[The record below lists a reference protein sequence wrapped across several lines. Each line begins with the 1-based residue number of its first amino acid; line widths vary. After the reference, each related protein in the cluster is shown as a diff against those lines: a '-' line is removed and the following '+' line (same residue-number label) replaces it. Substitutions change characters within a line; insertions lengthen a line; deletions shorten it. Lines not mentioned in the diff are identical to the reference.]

1 MNKNMER
8 GYKILKKLKLDYIAK
23 RTILYLIIISS
34 VSLFIRLYYFPFDI
48 PLTHDAVGYFWYA
61 IETNVLGYFPSQYPF
76 PNTGWPI
83 FLSLIF
89 GVVDSNN
96 FIDYMT
102 IQRLATIIISTLTI
116 IPVYFL
122 CRKFFSNSLSIIG
135 VLLFAFEP
143 HMIQHSILGLTDTL
157 YILLIISSFLLI
169 QSSNKKLVYFSFVIA
184 ALSALVRY
192 EGLLFLIV
200 LTVIFFIRF
209 RKESKVILNYILAFG
224 IYVLALLPILL
235 IRIHD
240 TGDDGL
246 ISHVIGGAKVT
257 TAIASSQ
264 SDVSPDLTTFLIIG
278 FQNLIKYTG
287 WVMIPYFVI
296 FAPIGLI
303 LGIKK
308 KNPQYFY
315 VIISIIILSIPSL
328 YAYSREIQDTRY
340 LLVLMPFFTI
350 LSLFLIE
357 YISNKTNRR
366 KLFFIIFIIIIFI
379 SSCTFLEIKK
389 VDLEHEREAVAISQ
403 EVMKLTKVTNVYLPE
418 SKYLKTASIDN
429 NFPVIKNNTITET
442 RTLNINNLSII
453 DFIKNNEKN
462 NITHIVVD
470 DNTEFENLNNLFLND
485 EKYPYL
491 IKVYDSLEHGFKYH
505 VKIYKIDYQQI
516 IENFN

>member
-1 MNKNMER
+1 MNKDMQNR
-8 GYKILKKLKLDYIAK
+8 YKIIKNIKLDYTTK
-23 RTILYLIIISS
+23 RTILYLVIISS

-48 PLTHDAVGYFWYA
+48 PLTHDAVGYFWYT
-61 IETNVLGYFPSQYPF
+61 IETNVLGYFPSEYPF
-76 PNTGWPI
+76 PNTGWPM

-102 IQRLATIIISTLTI
+102 IQRLTTIIISTLTI

-122 CRKFFSNSLSIIG
+122 CKKFFNNSISLLG
-135 VLLFAFEP
+135 ALLFAFEP

-315 VIISIIILSIPSL
+315 IIISIIILSIPSL
-328 YAYSREIQDTRY
+328 YAYARDIQDTRY
-340 LLVLMPFFTI
+340 LLVLMPFFSI
-350 LSLFLIE
+350 LSLFLID
-357 YISNKTNRR
+357 YILNKTNRR

-379 SSCTFLEIKK
+379 SSCTFIEIKK
-389 VDLEHEREAVAISQ
+389 VDLEHEREAVTISQ
-403 EVMKLTKVTNVYLPE
+403 EVAKLTKVTNVYLPE

-429 NFPVIKNNTITET
+429 NFPIIKSNSISETI
-442 RTLNINNLSII
+442 TLNINNLSII

-470 DNTEFENLNNLFLND
+470 DNTESKSLKDLFVND
-485 EKYPYL
+485 KKYPYL
-491 IKVYDSLEHGFKYH
+491 IKVFDSLEHGFKYH
-505 VKIYKIDYQQI
+505 VKIYKIDYQQFTKD
-516 IENFN
+516 FN

>member
-1 MNKNMER
+1 MNKDMQNR
-8 GYKILKKLKLDYIAK
+8 YKIIKNIKLDYTTK
-23 RTILYLIIISS
+23 RTILYLVIISS

-48 PLTHDAVGYFWYA
+48 PLTHDAVGYFWYT
-61 IETNVLGYFPSQYPF
+61 IETNVLGYFPSEYPF
-76 PNTGWPI
+76 PNTGWPM

-102 IQRLATIIISTLTI
+102 IQRLTTIIISTLTI

-122 CRKFFSNSLSIIG
+122 CKKFFNNSISLLG
-135 VLLFAFEP
+135 ALLFAFEP
-143 HMIQHSILGLTDTL
+143 HTIQNSILGLTDTL
-157 YILLIISSFLLI
+157 YIFLITIAFLLI
-169 QSSNKKLVYFSFVIA
+169 QSSNKKLVYFSFAIA

-200 LTVIFFIRF
+200 LTIIFFIRF
-209 RKESKVILNYILAFG
+209 RKESKVILKYILAFG

-246 ISHVIGGAKVT
+246 ISHIIGGAKVT

-264 SDVSPDLTTFLIIG
+264 SEISPDLTTFLING
-278 FQNLIKYTG
+278 FTNLIKYTG
-287 WVMIPYFVI
+287 WTMLPYFFI
-296 FAPIGLI
+296 ITSIGTI

-315 VIISIIILSIPSL
+315 IIISIIILSIPSL
-328 YAYSREIQDTRY
+328 YAYARDIQDTRY
-340 LLVLMPFFTI
+340 LLVLMPFFSI
-350 LSLFLIE
+350 LSLFLID
-357 YISNKTNRR
+357 YILNKTNRR

-379 SSCTFLEIKK
+379 SSCTYLEIKK
-389 VDLEHEREAVAISQ
+389 VDLEHEREAVTISQ
-403 EVMKLTKVTNVYLPE
+403 EVAKLTKVTNVYLPE

-429 NFPVIKNNTITET
+429 NFPIIKSNSISETI
-442 RTLNINNLSII
+442 TLNINNLSII